1 MMAKGKLNCAPQQNS
16 FVGSEMNLGRLRLG
30 TLKEPLTQP
39 MVNYFFNLVFIK
51 SNMISFNYI

>member
-1 MMAKGKLNCAPQQNS
+1 MVKGELNSAPLQNS

-30 TLKEPLTQP
+30 TLKESLTQP

-51 SNMISFNYI
+51 FNVISFNYI